1 MTSSPCSHSWIRR
14 GGAAIALVFA
24 VLVALVSALA
34 TAPLAAAQQ
43 GDDPALDQ
51 VIDADQQLGAGRTVI
66 SSGHVDLGPLFV
78 GGEWR
83 TMIHDDSAGA
93 SVWRDPDE
101 TVLQVGDA
109 ALAAVPDDPVYSF
122 LGVDA
127 GAQVHVVS
135 QTQQPGVV
143 WIGWNTQAPTV
154 RERLDRGATLTLLGV
169 QGPGEMFVYL
179 QSGNFGAPEVLWS
192 SADAAAQPIW
202 VDVNTHTHANWVF
215 TEPGSYLVRVEV
227 SAELVDGEQVSDV
240 VDLRLAVGDS
250 TEPDAVFAER
260 FTADSAPAGSEDGAA
275 DSGDGSSSP
284 TLDGAS
290 SSAPAVLLAVA
301 AAAIVLAAVVVV
313 WVWSGRRARRQAE
326 RTR

>member
-1 MTSSPCSHSWIRR
+1 MTPSPRSRSWIRR
-14 GGAAIALVFA
+14 VGAAIALLIV
-24 VLVALVSALA
+24 VLVALVASVAAAPSA
-34 TAPLAAAQQ
+34 TAQD
-43 GDDPALDQ
+43 DDPALDQ
-51 VIDADQQLGAGRTVI
+51 VIDADQQLGTGRTVI
-66 SSGHVDLGPLFV
+66 GSGHVDLGPLFV
-78 GGEWR
+78 DGEWR
-83 TMIHDDSAGA
+83 TMIHDDSTDA

-109 ALAAVPDDPVYSF
+109 ALTAVPDDPAYSF
-122 LGVDA
+122 LGVEP
-127 GAQVHVVS
+127 GSSVHVVS

-154 RERLDRGATLTLLGV
+154 REQLDRGATLTLLGV

-192 SADAAAQPIW
+192 STDAAGQPIW

-215 TEPGSYLVRVEV
+215 TAPGSYLVRVEV
-227 SAELVDGEQVSDV
+227 SADLVDGEQVSDV

-250 TEPDAVFAER
+250 TDPESAFTER
-260 FTADSAPAGSEDGAA
+260 FTADSAPAGSVGTATGA
-275 DSGDGSSSP
+275 SES
-284 TLDGAS
+284 AS
-290 SSAPAVLLAVA
+290 SSAPDATTSSTPAVLLALA
-301 AAAIVLAAVVVV
+301 AAAVVLAAVVAV